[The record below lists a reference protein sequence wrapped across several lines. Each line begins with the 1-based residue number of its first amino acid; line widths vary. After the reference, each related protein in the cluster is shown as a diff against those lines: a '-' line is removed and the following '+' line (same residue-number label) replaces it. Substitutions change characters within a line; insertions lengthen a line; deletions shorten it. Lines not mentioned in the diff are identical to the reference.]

1 MTEFSV
7 CDPQTPKRCIEAIN
21 GSFDSIK
28 EKIAD
33 RIIFPTVATE
43 NSVEVT
49 YENVVFAS
57 GEYKVNIVPF
67 IKDEYNI
74 VVTYKADERFV
85 NIYDAKEE
93 ITRALKIGLVA
104 EKHKDYIKED
114 DAYNIIENLNITGF
128 EVLGIDLV
136 HNGNNVSYISVP
148 TSKIA
153 ELKNVTFLQG

>member
-1 MTEFSV
+1 M
-7 CDPQTPKRCIEAIN
+7 A
-21 GSFDSIK
+21 
-28 EKIAD
+28 
-33 RIIFPTVATE
+33 
-43 NSVEVT
+43 
-49 YENVVFAS
+49 
-57 GEYKVNIVPF
+57 
-67 IKDEYNI
+67 
-74 VVTYKADERFV
+74 
-85 NIYDAKEE
+85 
-93 ITRALKIGLVA
+93 A